1 MFDRKTLKTRAK
13 LVLSRSYFMSILACI
28 IVSFVGGGIAIGSN
42 FGVNLNTLEE
52 SIHTDKFTSFHLMA
66 SALIIGLIV
75 LFSIAFS
82 TFLTAP
88 LRVGLK
94 GFMLRS
100 ADGDTRL
107 ENLLSPFKTAYKNVV
122 WVAFV
127 KNLYVTL
134 WSLLGLIPIAAGV
147 YFFDLHEKIIYL
159 LKEQSPSFSSIM
171 SLMALV
177 YGTLILTIIFSI
189 PAIIKKLQYSMV
201 DYLLAENPHMKRH
214 DAISKSKE
222 MMVGNKWA
230 YVKLIFSFVPWYIAA
245 NLMCC
250 IGSLLLEPYIQQTY
264 AQMYLEISG
273 QGKDYS
279 AFDGI
284 GGKPFGGFGM

>member
-1 MFDRKTLKTRAK
+1 MFDRKTLKTRAR
-13 LVLSRSYFMSILACI
+13 LVLTRSYFMSVLACI
-28 IVSFVGGGIAIGSN
+28 IVSFVSGGIAIGPN
-42 FGVNLNTLEE
+42 FGVNLNTF
-52 SIHTDKFTSFHLMA
+52 TGFTSLHLMA
-66 SALIIGLIV
+66 SVLIIGFVV
-75 LFSIAFS
+75 LLSVAFS
-82 TFLTAP
+82 TFLAAP

-122 WVAFV
+122 WVEFV
-127 KNLYVTL
+127 KKLYIAL
-134 WSLLGLIPIAAGV
+134 WSILGLIPIAAGV
-147 YFFDLHEKIIYL
+147 YFFDLHEKIMYL
-159 LKEQSPSFSSIM
+159 LKEQSPSFSSVM
-171 SLMALV
+171 SLAAMV
-177 YGTLILTIIFSI
+177 YGTLTITFVFSI
-189 PAIIKKLQYSMV
+189 PALIKKLQYSMV
-201 DYLLAENPHMKRH
+201 DYILAESPHMKRR

-250 IGSLLLEPYIQQTY
+250 IGGLLLEPYIQQTH

-279 AFDGI
+279 GFNSFDGN
-284 GGKPFGGFGM
+284 PFGGF

>member
-13 LVLSRSYFMSILACI
+13 FVLSRSYFMSILACI
-28 IVSFVGGGIAIGSN
+28 IVSFVGGGIAIGPN
-42 FGVNLNTLEE
+42 FSVNVNTGKEAIYTGE
-52 SIHTDKFTSFHLMA
+52 FTNFHLMA
-66 SALIIGLIV
+66 SALIIGFVV
-75 LFSIAFS
+75 LLSIAFS

-94 GFMLRS
+94 SFMLRS

-122 WVAFV
+122 WVEFV
-127 KNLYVTL
+127 KNLYITL

-147 YFFDLHEKIIYL
+147 YFFDIHEKIIYL
-159 LKEQSPSFSSIM
+159 LKEPSPSFSSVM
-171 SLMALV
+171 SLMAMV
-177 YGTLILTIIFSI
+177 YGILIITFIFSI
-189 PAIIKKLQYSMV
+189 PALIKKLQYSMV
-201 DYLLAENPHMKRH
+201 GYLLAEDPHMKRR
-214 DAISKSKE
+214 DVISKSKE

-230 YVKLIFSFVPWYIAA
+230 YVKLVFSFVPWHIAA
-245 NLMCC
+245 NFMCC
-250 IGSLLLEPYIQQTY
+250 IGNVFLEPYIQQTY

-279 AFDGI
+279 GFGYQNDN
-284 GGKPFGGFGM
+284 PFGGFRM

>member
-1 MFDRKTLKTRAK
+1 MFDRKTLKARAK
-13 LVLSRSYFMSILACI
+13 LVLSRTYFMSVLACI
-28 IVSFVGGGIAIGSN
+28 IVSFVGGGIAIGPN
-42 FGVNLNTLEE
+42 FGVNLNTFAGRFLN
-52 SIHTDKFTSFHLMA
+52 FNLMA
-66 SALIIGLIV
+66 SVLIIGFVV
-75 LFSIAFS
+75 LLSVAFS

-122 WVAFV
+122 WVEFV
-127 KNLYVTL
+127 KKLYIAL
-134 WSLLGLIPIAAGV
+134 WSLLGLIPAAAGV

-159 LKEQSPSFSSIM
+159 LKEQSPSVSSVI
-171 SLMALV
+171 SLTAMV
-177 YGTLILTIIFSI
+177 YGTLIVTFIFSI
-189 PAIIKKLQYSMV
+189 PALIKKLQYSMV
-201 DYLLAENPHMKRH
+201 DYILAENPHIKRR

-279 AFDGI
+279 GFDG
-284 GGKPFGGFGM
+284 FGGFGM